1 MEGGSGVCGGGSRD
15 AVTAVLSFEF
25 LILRGTRW
33 SSVSGVGLFSSV
45 VGMH

>member
-33 SSVSGVGLFSSV
+33 SSVSGLFSSV
-45 VGMH
+45 VRMH